1 MGMYMKKV
9 SWNPMLNFISE
20 IKTAYRKQFKREPSL
35 SYNRDIYRSCVEVW
49 VEELGIQKYID
60 MMDYIET
67 SQRGNYVNFHYIKFE
82 KLSNIIPGE
91 EFASSYR

>member
-1 MGMYMKKV
+1 MKKV

-20 IKTAYRKQFKREPSL
+20 IKTAYRKKFKREPSL

-60 MMDYIET
+60 NK
-67 SQRGNYVNFHYIKFE
+67 SE
-82 KLSNIIPGE
+82 KRLCYFPL
-91 EFASSYR
+91 Y